1 MGIICIMKMKG
12 KTIFAVFL
20 LGFTAPA
27 VFAKKWKNGVADP
40 SCYQDDITWANKTI
54 IDVQFGVTEPQKC
67 QILCKES
74 ENCVAFTWTSETNQ
88 EIQDGCLL
96 FSSVENEIEFPNSV
110 SGQRSCVFCSE
121 NFACRASDENEI
133 SVYENVNLEE
143 TCQEYCFNTSGCEI
157 YTWYDSNEVLANLCV
172 LLTSCDETFPGCTGC
187 FSGPPT
193 CNNPQPDE
201 LAILLTGGLGTETL
215 AEVLF
220 TNGSTICELPPMS
233 QSKYDHTQ
241 SGLIACGGS
250 YDIDTRSCIK
260 FKDGSW
266 TTLTDNLVEMRTRHS
281 SWINPDGDI
290 LLIGGDDFYG
300 SSNSTEIV
308 YQNGT
313 SIRSFDLKYGIKNA
327 CSIGLPEMF
336 ILTGGEYTSARV
348 SRYTTSGW
356 MEDLPELNGKR
367 RSHGCGYFYNDDMQ
381 RVLLVAGGFVDS
393 YLSST
398 ETLVEGGQAWNL
410 QNPLPSERVG
420 VRAIS
425 LPNTVILT
433 GGIADGHYLNDV
445 LTYVPETSDWKK
457 IGSMKTGRIWHGVS
471 LVNMSDVIDYCK

>member
-1 MGIICIMKMKG
+1 MKMKG

-54 IDVQFGVTEPQKC
+54 IDVQFDVTEPQKC

-172 LLTSCDETFPGCTGC
+172 LLTNCDETFPGCTGC
-187 FSGPPT
+187 YSGPPT
-193 CNNPQPDE
+193 CDNPQPDE
-201 LAILLTGGLGTETL
+201 LAILVTGGVDTETL

-220 TNGSTICELPPMS
+220 TNGSSICELPPMS
-233 QSKYDHTQ
+233 QLKRYHTQ
-241 SGLIACGGS
+241 SGLTACGGYGS
-250 YDIDTRSCIK
+250 DDRSCIK
-260 FKDGSW
+260 FEDGSW
-266 TTLTDNLVEMRTRHS
+266 TTLTDNLVEERYYQS
-281 SWINPDGDI
+281 SWVNPDGDI
-290 LLIGGDDFYG
+290 LLIGGGG
-300 SSNSTEIV
+300 SPTTTEIV
-308 YQNGT
+308 YRDGT
-313 SIRSFDLKYGIKNA
+313 SIKSFDLKYDIRNA

-336 ILTGGEYTSARV
+336 ILTGGESTGVTV
-348 SRYTTSGW
+348 SRYTTNGW
-356 MEDLPELNGKR
+356 MEDLPELNEWR
-367 RSHGCGYFYNDDMQ
+367 DSHGCGYFYNDDMQ
-381 RVLLVAGGFVDS
+381 RVFLVAGGYINYHDVR
-393 YLSST
+393 SST
-398 ETLVEGGQAWNL
+398 ETLVEGDQAWNF
-410 QNPLPSERVG
+410 QNPLPTGRVG

-425 LPNTVILT
+425 LPDTVILT
-433 GGIADGHYLNDV
+433 GGRDSPDLILNDV
-445 LTYVPETSDWKK
+445 LAYVPETNDWKK
-457 IGSMKTGRIWHGVS
+457 IGSMNTGILWHGVS
-471 LVNMSDVIDYCK
+471 LVNMSDVIDYCQ